1 MHIFAASLPNLRRR
15 AARGG
20 SVGRVYRVGNAHL
33 IPVRPTSDLRSYAR
47 YSQRFRRIHRCFA
60 AFRGRFAGVSR
71 AFRGRFAGVSPK
83 SQAYKSI
90 RTGFEPYTLSH
101 SFALFRKIRVNFAKF
116 RKFPQ
121 NSDSFRSGFR
131 KKFAPIRSRFAP
143 FRAASRRLLVVNLC
157 KSLVGRKVGIT
168 YWPTVRLQ

>member
-71 AFRGRFAGVSPK
+71 AFRGRFAGVSRRFAAFRGRFAQFA
-83 SQAYKSI
+83 SLQIDSHTS
-90 RTGFEPYTLSH
+90 RTIH
-101 SFALFRKIRVNFAKF
+101 SFALFRTLSQNSPKFRKVCVHFAKF
-116 RKFPQ
+116 RLVSQ
-121 NSDSFRSGFR
+121 RISQEIRADSQPFRTVSR
-131 KKFAPIRSRFAP
+131 RFAALT
-143 FRAASRRLLVVNLC
+143 RCESV
-157 KSLVGRKVGIT
+157 
-168 YWPTVRLQ
+168 